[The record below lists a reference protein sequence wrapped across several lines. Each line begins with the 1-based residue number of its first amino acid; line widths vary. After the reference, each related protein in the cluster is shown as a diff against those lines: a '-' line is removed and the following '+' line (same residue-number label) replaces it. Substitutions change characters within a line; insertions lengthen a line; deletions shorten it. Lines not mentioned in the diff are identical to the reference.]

1 MAGCYSRAVQR
12 LFARRLPAPASLDV
26 RPATKADRGALARL
40 TEHSRRT
47 HFHLD
52 WWSID
57 DWLAEASSNAW
68 VAVAGNPIA
77 GAVIVPANELP
88 VAWVRLVAIA
98 DGYDARTVLDAL
110 FAAALP
116 PLHAVGTGSLACL
129 AYPDW
134 LTDYLPV
141 LDFAPFTDVTHFR
154 KEDNS
159 IPEQGSPAPTVR
171 QATPGDLSS
180 VLVNDR
186 VAFDSIWWHTLDSL
200 ARILGDAAH
209 FIVAELDGRIVGHAF
224 SDVYVGRGHLIRLAV
239 HPDYQRRGIG
249 TRLLAEEL
257 THLLAAG
264 AYPVTLNTQADNFTS
279 QTLYRR
285 FGFAP
290 TGESTTV
297 MLRQID

>member
-1 MAGCYSRAVQR
+1 MQR
-12 LFARRLPAPASLDV
+12 LFARRPLSPTSLGV
-26 RPATKADRGALARL
+26 RPATKDDRSALARL
-40 TEHSRRT
+40 TEYSRRT

-57 DWLAEASSNAW
+57 DWLNEPASNAW
-68 VAVAGNPIA
+68 VAVAGNHIA
-77 GAVIVPANELP
+77 GVVIAPANGLP
-88 VAWVRLVAIA
+88 VAWVRLVAVA
-98 DGYDARTVLDAL
+98 DGYDARAVLEAL

-116 PLHAVGTGSLACL
+116 PLREAGAESLACL

-134 LTDYLPV
+134 LTDYLPA
-141 LDFAPFTDVTHFR
+141 LGFAPSTDVTHFR
-154 KEDNS
+154 KDDNS

-171 QATPGDLSS
+171 AATFDDLPA
-180 VLVNDR
+180 VLANDR
-186 VAFDSIWWHTLDSL
+186 AAFDPIWWHTLDSL
-200 ARILGDAAH
+200 ARIMGDAAH

-239 HPDYQRRGIG
+239 HPDYQRHGIG
-249 TRLLAEEL
+249 ARLLAEEL

-297 MLRQID
+297 MLRQIVR

>member
-1 MAGCYSRAVQR
+1 MQR
-12 LFARRLPAPASLDV
+12 LFARRRPSPDLFVV
-26 RPATKADRGALARL
+26 RPATLADRGALAQL
-40 TEHSRRT
+40 TEHARRT

-57 DWLAEASSNAW
+57 DWLAESSSNAW
-68 VAVAGNPIA
+68 VAAAGDHMA
-77 GAVIVPANELP
+77 GVVIVPENELP
-88 VAWVRLVAIA
+88 VAWVRLVAVA
-98 DGYDARTVLDAL
+98 DGYDARTVFDEL
-110 FAAALP
+110 FVAALI
-116 PLHAVGTGSLACL
+116 PLRAARAESLACL

-134 LTDYLPV
+134 LTDYLPD
-141 LDFAPFTDVTHFR
+141 LGFAPFTDVTHFR
-154 KEDNS
+154 KDDRS
-159 IPEQGSPAPTVR
+159 IPEYDSPALAVR
-171 QATPGDLSS
+171 PATPGDLPE
-180 VLVNDR
+180 VLANDR
-186 VAFDSIWWHTLDSL
+186 SAFDPIWWHTLDSL

-239 HPDYQRRGIG
+239 HPDHQRRGIG
-249 TRLLAEEL
+249 ARLLAEEL
-257 THLLAAG
+257 RYLLAAG
-264 AYPVTLNTQADNFTS
+264 AYPVTLNTQANNFTS